1 MNRKATTG
9 SLSYHIRQVTKA
21 EPDFSDGDT
30 LDDASSDENE
40 DVKPKARACAR
51 KRAKEP

>member
-9 SLSYHIRQVTKA
+9 SLSYHICQDTKA
-21 EPDFSDGDT
+21 EPDLSADDT
-30 LDDASSDENE
+30 QDDASSDENE

-51 KRAKEP
+51 KRANEP